1 MRFGN
6 LIDLR
11 GLQFDDAVSDNGNY
25 SKWIQAM
32 PLGRYMHPM
41 HGVIDITPE
50 RVARFADNVNKGVR
64 GQALDID
71 YDHKQHNGKAAGWV
85 KSAEA
90 RPDGLWILVEWVKD
104 AWNDIKSGA
113 YRYFSPEFVDEWV
126 HPATQSKFS
135 DVLFGGGIT
144 NRPFLKGIL
153 PINLS
158 EILAESETET
168 NEGNLMF
175 TDEQRAALLAK
186 FGLAEDAD
194 DQTILMAL
202 INAATEA
209 GDSGVGTQPP
219 EQADETTDTTDVNN
233 NDGTAVHPET
243 GGAAPTSVTVKFTE
257 DLIKLSETNPVV
269 KQLMENL
276 ENNNKQLKEMRD
288 TSTVSAIQ
296 KKFTDNGYALPAT
309 VINALTDTIKL
320 SEDDRVTGAVIQML
334 GKIAD
339 SGLVELGESD
349 VSTPNLHRAG
359 GKVDYTKQ
367 LSEAAD
373 KLAKERGIEFGEAMV
388 QVALENPEAYE
399 SHRSDSYIA

>member
-11 GLQFDDAVSDNGNY
+11 GLQFDDAGNGNY

-32 PLGRYMHPM
+32 PLGKYMHPM

-104 AWNDIKSGA
+104 AWEDIKTGA

-202 INAATEA
+202 VNAATDASA
-209 GDSGVGTQPP
+209 GTPP
-219 EQADETTDTTDVNN
+219 EQAGENAGDVADTATEN
-233 NDGTAVHPET
+233 NDGTAVQPET
-243 GGAAPTSVTVKFTE
+243 GQATSPSSVTVKFTE

-276 ENNNKQLKEMRD
+276 ESNNRQLKEMRD
-288 TSTVSAIQ
+288 TSTVAAIQ
-296 KKFTDNGYALPAT
+296 KKFSDNGYVLPAT

-339 SGLVELGESD
+339 SGLVKLGESD

-367 LSEAAD
+367 LSEAAER
-373 KLAKERGIEFGEAMV
+373 LAKERGIEFGEAMV
-388 QVALENPEAYE
+388 QVAQENPEAYE
-399 SHRSDSYIA
+399 GHRSDSYIA

>member
-11 GLQFDDAVSDNGNY
+11 GLQFEDAGNGNF

-32 PLGRYMHPM
+32 PLGKYMHPM

-85 KSAEA
+85 QKAEA
-90 RPDGLWILVEWVKD
+90 RPDGLWILVEWVKE
-104 AWNDIKSGA
+104 AWDDIKSGA

-126 HPATQSKFS
+126 HPASQSKFN

-158 EILAESETET
+158 EILAESESET
-168 NEGNLMF
+168 NESNLMF

-186 FGLAEDAD
+186 LGLAEDAD

-202 INAATEA
+202 ITAATNGEQPPVEQAGETAGA
-209 GDSGVGTQPP
+209 GDGAGT
-219 EQADETTDTTDVNN
+219 EN
-233 NDGTAVHPET
+233 NDGTAEQPKPGQST
-243 GGAAPTSVTVKFTE
+243 PSSVTVKFSE
-257 DLIKLSETNPVV
+257 DIVKLAESNPAIKA
-269 KQLMENL
+269 LMDTVEA
-276 ENNNKQLKEMRD
+276 NNKQLREIQN
-288 TSTVSAIQ
+288 TSTVDAIV
-296 KKFTDNGYALPAT
+296 KKFAEKGLALPAT
-309 VINALTDTIKL
+309 ALNALTQTIQL

-334 GKIAD
+334 GKIAEA
-339 SGLVELGESD
+339 GLIELGESD
-349 VSTPNLHRAG
+349 VSTPNLHRTV

-367 LSEAAD
+367 LTEAAS
-373 KLAKERGIEFGEAMV
+373 KLAKEQGISFGDAMM
-388 QVALENPEAYE
+388 QVAMENPEAYE
-399 SHRSDSYIA
+399 GHRSDSYIA

>member
-11 GLQFDDAVSDNGNY
+11 GLQFEDAGNGNF

-32 PLGRYMHPM
+32 PLGKYMHPM

-85 KSAEA
+85 QKAEA
-90 RPDGLWILVEWVKD
+90 RPDGLWILVEWVKE
-104 AWNDIKSGA
+104 AWDDIKSGA

-126 HPATQSKFS
+126 HPASQSKFN

-158 EILAESETET
+158 EILAESESET
-168 NEGNLMF
+168 NESNLMF
-175 TDEQRAALLAK
+175 TEEQRAALLAK
-186 FGLAEDAD
+186 LGLAEDAD

-202 INAATEA
+202 ITAATGGGE
-209 GDSGVGTQPP
+209 QPP
-219 EQADETTDTTDVNN
+219 VEQATDETVSSEN
-233 NDGTAVHPET
+233 NDGTAEQPEPGQST
-243 GGAAPTSVTVKFTE
+243 PSSVTVKFSE
-257 DLIKLSETNPVV
+257 DLIKLAETNPSI
-269 KQLMENL
+269 KSLMDTVEA
-276 ENNNKQLKEMRD
+276 NNKQLREIQN
-288 TSTVSAIQ
+288 TSTVDAIV
-296 KKFTDNGYALPAT
+296 KKFAEKGLALPAT
-309 VINALTDTIKL
+309 ALNALTQTIQL

-334 GKIAD
+334 GKIAEA
-339 SGLVELGESD
+339 GLIELGESD

-367 LSEAAD
+367 LSEAAS
-373 KLAKERGIEFGEAMV
+373 KLAKEQGISFGDAMI
-388 QVALENPEAYE
+388 QVAMENPEAYE
-399 SHRSDSYIA
+399 GHRSDSYIA

>member
-11 GLQFDDAVSDNGNY
+11 GLQFEDAGNGNF

-32 PLGRYMHPM
+32 PLGKYMHPM

-85 KSAEA
+85 QKAEA
-90 RPDGLWILVEWVKD
+90 RPDGLWILVEWVKE
-104 AWNDIKSGA
+104 AWDDIKSGA

-126 HPATQSKFS
+126 HPASQSKFN

-158 EILAESETET
+158 EILAESESET
-168 NEGNLMF
+168 NESNLMF
-175 TDEQRAALLAK
+175 TEEQRAALLAK
-186 FGLAEDAD
+186 LGLAEDAD

-202 INAATEA
+202 ITAATGGGE
-209 GDSGVGTQPP
+209 QPP
-219 EQADETTDTTDVNN
+219 VEQATDDTVGSEN
-233 NDGTAVHPET
+233 NDGTAEQPEPGQST
-243 GGAAPTSVTVKFTE
+243 PSSVTVKFSE
-257 DLIKLSETNPVV
+257 DIVKLAESNPAIKA
-269 KQLMENL
+269 LMDTVEA
-276 ENNNKQLKEMRD
+276 NNKQLREIQN
-288 TSTVSAIQ
+288 TSTVDAIV
-296 KKFTDNGYALPAT
+296 KKFAEKGLALPAT
-309 VINALTDTIKL
+309 ALNALTQTIQL

-334 GKIAD
+334 GKIAEA
-339 SGLVELGESD
+339 GLIELGESD

-359 GKVDYTKQ
+359 GNVNYTKQ
-367 LSEAAD
+367 LSEAAS
-373 KLAKERGIEFGEAMV
+373 KLAKEQGISFGDAMV
-388 QVALENPEAYE
+388 QVAMENPEAYE
-399 SHRSDSYIA
+399 GHRSDSYIA

>member
-11 GLQFDDAVSDNGNY
+11 GLQFEDAGNGNF

-32 PLGRYMHPM
+32 PLGKYMHPM

-85 KSAEA
+85 QKAEA
-90 RPDGLWILVEWVKD
+90 RPDGLWILVEWVKE
-104 AWNDIKSGA
+104 AWDDIKSGA

-126 HPATQSKFS
+126 HPASQSKFN

-158 EILAESETET
+158 EIIAESET

-202 INAATEA
+202 ITAATDASA
-209 GDSGVGTQPP
+209 GTPP
-219 EQADETTDTTDVNN
+219 EQAGENAGDGTDTGTEN
-233 NDGTAVHPET
+233 NDGAAGQPET
-243 GGAAPTSVTVKFTE
+243 GQATSPSSVTVKFSE
-257 DLIKLSETNPVV
+257 DIVKLAESNPAIKT
-269 KQLMENL
+269 LMDTVEA
-276 ENNNKQLKEMRD
+276 NNKQLREIQN
-288 TSTVSAIQ
+288 TSTVDAIV
-296 KKFTDNGYALPAT
+296 KKFAEKGLALPAT
-309 VINALTDTIKL
+309 ALNALTQTIQL

-334 GKIAD
+334 GKIAEA
-339 SGLVELGESD
+339 GLIELGESD

-367 LSEAAD
+367 LSEAAS
-373 KLAKERGIEFGEAMV
+373 KLAKEQGISFGDAMI
-388 QVALENPEAYE
+388 QVAMENPEAYE

>member
-11 GLQFDDAVSDNGNY
+11 GLQFDDAGNGNY

-32 PLGRYMHPM
+32 PLGKYMHPM

-104 AWNDIKSGA
+104 AWEYIKSGA

-202 INAATEA
+202 ITAATGGE
-209 GDSGVGTQPP
+209 QPP
-219 EQADETTDTTDVNN
+219 VEQAGETAGAGTEN
-233 NDGTAVHPET
+233 NDGTTEQHEK
-243 GGAAPTSVTVKFTE
+243 GQGQGQAPTSVTVKFSE
-257 DLIKLSETNPVV
+257 DIVKLAETNPAI
-269 KQLMENL
+269 KALMDTVEA
-276 ENNNKQLKEMRD
+276 NNKQLREIQN
-288 TSTVSAIQ
+288 TSTVDAIV
-296 KKFTDNGYALPAT
+296 KKFAEKGLALPAT
-309 VINALTDTIKL
+309 ALNALTQTIQL

-334 GKIAD
+334 SKLAD
-339 SGLVELGESD
+339 SGLVKLGESD

-367 LSEAAD
+367 LSEAAE
-373 KLAKERGIEFGEAMV
+373 KLANERGIEFGDAMM
-388 QVALENPEAYE
+388 QVVMENPEAYE

>member
-11 GLQFDDAVSDNGNY
+11 GLQFEDAGNGNF

-32 PLGRYMHPM
+32 PLGKYMHPM

-85 KSAEA
+85 QKAEA
-90 RPDGLWILVEWVKD
+90 RPDGLWILVEWVKE
-104 AWNDIKSGA
+104 AWDDIKSGA

-126 HPATQSKFS
+126 HPASQSKFN

-158 EILAESETET
+158 EILAESESET
-168 NEGNLMF
+168 NESNLMF
-175 TDEQRAALLAK
+175 TEEQRAALLAK
-186 FGLAEDAD
+186 LGLAEDAD

-202 INAATEA
+202 ITAATGGGE
-209 GDSGVGTQPP
+209 QPP
-219 EQADETTDTTDVNN
+219 VEQATDETVSSEN
-233 NDGTAVHPET
+233 NDGTAEQPEP
-243 GGAAPTSVTVKFTE
+243 GQVQGQAPTSVTVKFSE
-257 DLIKLSETNPVV
+257 DIVKLAESNPAIKA
-269 KQLMENL
+269 LMDTVEA
-276 ENNNKQLKEMRD
+276 NNKQLREIQN
-288 TSTVSAIQ
+288 TSTVDAIV
-296 KKFTDNGYALPAT
+296 KKFAEKGLALPAT
-309 VINALTDTIKL
+309 ALNALTQTIQL

-334 GKIAD
+334 GKIAEA
-339 SGLVELGESD
+339 GLIELGESD

-367 LSEAAD
+367 LSEAAS
-373 KLAKERGIEFGEAMV
+373 KLAKEQGISFGDAMI
-388 QVALENPEAYE
+388 QVAMENPEAYE
-399 SHRSDSYIA
+399 GHRSDSYIA

>member
-11 GLQFDDAVSDNGNY
+11 GLQFEDAGNGNF

-32 PLGRYMHPM
+32 PLGKYMHPM

-50 RVARFADNVNKGVR
+50 RVARFADNVNNGVR

-85 KSAEA
+85 QKAEA
-90 RPDGLWILVEWVKD
+90 RPDGLWILVEWVKE
-104 AWNDIKSGA
+104 AWDDIKSGA

-126 HPATQSKFS
+126 HPASQSKFN

-158 EILAESETET
+158 EIIAESET

-202 INAATEA
+202 ITAATGGGE
-209 GDSGVGTQPP
+209 QPP
-219 EQADETTDTTDVNN
+219 VEQAGENSAGAGAGTEN
-233 NDGTAVHPET
+233 NDGTAGQPDP
-243 GGAAPTSVTVKFTE
+243 GQGQAPTSVTVKFSGDIVKLAE
-257 DLIKLSETNPVV
+257 SNPAIKA
-269 KQLMENL
+269 LMDTVEA
-276 ENNNKQLKEMRD
+276 NNKQLREIQN
-288 TSTVSAIQ
+288 TSTVDAIV
-296 KKFTDNGYALPAT
+296 KKFAEKGLALPAT
-309 VINALTDTIKL
+309 ALNALTQTIQL

-334 GKIAD
+334 GKIAEA
-339 SGLVELGESD
+339 GLIELGESD

-367 LSEAAD
+367 LSEAAS
-373 KLAKERGIEFGEAMV
+373 KLAKEQGISFGDAMI
-388 QVALENPEAYE
+388 QVAMENPEAYE

>member
-11 GLQFDDAVSDNGNY
+11 GLQFDDAGNGNY

-32 PLGRYMHPM
+32 PLGKYMHPM
-41 HGVIDITPE
+41 HGVINITPE

-90 RPDGLWILVEWVKD
+90 RPDGLWIMVEWVKE

-158 EILAESETET
+158 EIIAESET

-194 DQTILMAL
+194 DQAILMAL
-202 INAATEA
+202 VSAATEA
-209 GDSGVGTQPP
+209 GDSGAGTQPP
-219 EQADETTDTTDVNN
+219 EQAGESIN
-233 NDGTAVHPET
+233 NDGTAEQPEPGQAT
-243 GGAAPTSVTVKFTE
+243 SPSSVTVKFTE
-257 DLIKLSETNPVV
+257 DLIKLSETNPAI

-276 ENNNKQLKEMRD
+276 EHNNKQLKEMRD
-288 TSTVSAIQ
+288 GSTVAAIQ
-296 KKFTDNGYALPAT
+296 KRFSDNGYALPAT
-309 VINALTDTIKL
+309 VINALSDTIKL

-334 GKIAD
+334 SKIAD
-339 SGLVELGESD
+339 SGLVKLGESD
-349 VSTPNLHRAG
+349 VSTPNLQRAG

-367 LSEAAD
+367 LSEAAE
-373 KLAKERGIEFGEAMV
+373 KLAKDRGIEFGDAMM
-388 QVALENPEAYE
+388 QIALENPEAYE
-399 SHRSDSYIA
+399 GHRSESYIA

>member
-11 GLQFDDAVSDNGNY
+11 GLQFEDAGNGNF

-32 PLGRYMHPM
+32 PLGKYMHPM

-85 KSAEA
+85 QKAEA
-90 RPDGLWILVEWVKD
+90 RPDGLWILVEWVKE
-104 AWNDIKSGA
+104 AWDDIKSGA

-126 HPATQSKFS
+126 HPASQSKFN

-158 EILAESETET
+158 EILAESESET
-168 NEGNLMF
+168 NESNLMF
-175 TDEQRAALLAK
+175 TEEQRAALLAK
-186 FGLAEDAD
+186 LGLAEDAD

-202 INAATEA
+202 ITAATGGGE
-209 GDSGVGTQPP
+209 QPP
-219 EQADETTDTTDVNN
+219 VEQATDETVSSEN
-233 NDGTAVHPET
+233 NDGTAEQPEPGQST
-243 GGAAPTSVTVKFTE
+243 PSSVTVKFSE
-257 DLIKLSETNPVV
+257 DIVKLAESNPAIKA
-269 KQLMENL
+269 LMDTVEA
-276 ENNNKQLKEMRD
+276 NNKQLREIQN
-288 TSTVSAIQ
+288 TSTVDAIV
-296 KKFTDNGYALPAT
+296 KKFAEKGLALPAT
-309 VINALTDTIKL
+309 ALNALTQTIQL

-334 GKIAD
+334 GKIAEA
-339 SGLVELGESD
+339 GLIELGESD

-367 LSEAAD
+367 LSEAAS
-373 KLAKERGIEFGEAMV
+373 KLAKEQGISFGDAMI
-388 QVALENPEAYE
+388 QVAMENPEAYE

>member
-11 GLQFDDAVSDNGNY
+11 GLQFDDAGNGNY

-32 PLGRYMHPM
+32 PLGKYMHPM

-104 AWNDIKSGA
+104 AWEDIKTGA

-202 INAATEA
+202 VTAATDA
-209 GDSGVGTQPP
+209 GDGTTPP
-219 EQADETTDTTDVNN
+219 EQAGESAATTDVN
-233 NDGTAVHPET
+233 NDGTAVQPEPGQAT
-243 GGAAPTSVTVKFTE
+243 SPSSVTVKFTE

-276 ENNNKQLKEMRD
+276 ESNNKQLKEMRD

-296 KKFTDNGYALPAT
+296 KKFSDNGYALPAT

-334 GKIAD
+334 SKIAD
-339 SGLVELGESD
+339 SGLVKLGESD

-359 GKVDYTKQ
+359 GTVDYTKQ
-367 LSEAAD
+367 LSEAAA
-373 KLAKERGIEFGEAMV
+373 KLAKDAGIDYGDAMM
-388 QVALENPEAYE
+388 QVVMENPGAYE

>member
-11 GLQFDDAVSDNGNY
+11 GLQFEDAGNGNF

-32 PLGRYMHPM
+32 PLGKYMHPM
-41 HGVIDITPE
+41 HGVIDITSE

-85 KSAEA
+85 QKAEA

-104 AWNDIKSGA
+104 AWDDIKSGA

-126 HPATQSKFS
+126 HPASQSKFS

-158 EILAESETET
+158 EIIAESET
-168 NEGNLMF
+168 NESNLMF

-186 FGLAEDAD
+186 LGLAEDAD

-202 INAATEA
+202 ITAATGGGEQTP
-209 GDSGVGTQPP
+209 V
-219 EQADETTDTTDVNN
+219 EQATDETISSENH
-233 NDGTAVHPET
+233 DGTAEQPEL
-243 GGAAPTSVTVKFTE
+243 GQSSGAAPTSVTVKFSE
-257 DLIKLSETNPVV
+257 DIVQLAESNPAIKA
-269 KQLMENL
+269 LMDTVEA
-276 ENNNKQLKEMRD
+276 NNKQLREIQN
-288 TSTVSAIQ
+288 TSTVDAIV
-296 KKFTDNGYALPAT
+296 KKFAEKGLALPAT
-309 VINALTDTIKL
+309 ALNALTQTIQL

-334 GKIAD
+334 GKVAEA
-339 SGLVELGESD
+339 GLIELGESD

-359 GKVDYTKQ
+359 GKVDHTKQ
-367 LSEAAD
+367 LSEAAS
-373 KLAKERGIEFGEAMV
+373 KLAKEQGISFGDAMV
-388 QVALENPEAYE
+388 QVAMENPEAYDG
-399 SHRSDSYIA
+399 HRSDSYIA

>member
-11 GLQFDDAVSDNGNY
+11 GLQFEDAGNGNF

-32 PLGRYMHPM
+32 PLGKYMHPM

-85 KSAEA
+85 QKAEA
-90 RPDGLWILVEWVKD
+90 RPDGLWILVEWVKE
-104 AWNDIKSGA
+104 AWDDIKSGA

-126 HPATQSKFS
+126 HPASQSKFN

-158 EILAESETET
+158 EILAESESET
-168 NEGNLMF
+168 NESNLMF

-186 FGLAEDAD
+186 LGLAEDAD

-202 INAATEA
+202 ITAATGGGE
-209 GDSGVGTQPP
+209 QPP
-219 EQADETTDTTDVNN
+219 VEQATDETVSSEN
-233 NDGTAVHPET
+233 NDGTAVQPEP
-243 GGAAPTSVTVKFTE
+243 GQSQAPTSVTVKFSE
-257 DLIKLSETNPVV
+257 DIVKLAESNPAIKA
-269 KQLMENL
+269 LMDTVEA
-276 ENNNKQLKEMRD
+276 NNKQLREIQN
-288 TSTVSAIQ
+288 TSTVNAIV
-296 KKFTDNGYALPAT
+296 KKFAEKGLALPAT
-309 VINALTDTIKL
+309 ALNALTQTIQL

-334 GKIAD
+334 GKIAEA
-339 SGLVELGESD
+339 GLIELGESD

-367 LSEAAD
+367 LSEAAS
-373 KLAKERGIEFGEAMV
+373 KLAKEQGISFGDAMV
-388 QVALENPEAYE
+388 QVAMENPEAYE

>member
-11 GLQFDDAVSDNGNY
+11 GLQFEDAGNGNF

-32 PLGRYMHPM
+32 PLGKYMHPM

-85 KSAEA
+85 QKAEA
-90 RPDGLWILVEWVKD
+90 RPDGLWILVEWVKE
-104 AWNDIKSGA
+104 AWDDIKSGA

-126 HPATQSKFS
+126 HPASQSKFN

-158 EILAESETET
+158 EILAESESET
-168 NEGNLMF
+168 NESNLMF
-175 TDEQRAALLAK
+175 TEEQRAALLAK
-186 FGLAEDAD
+186 LGLAEDAD

-202 INAATEA
+202 ITAATGGGE
-209 GDSGVGTQPP
+209 QPP
-219 EQADETTDTTDVNN
+219 VEQATDETVSSEN
-233 NDGTAVHPET
+233 NDGTAEQPEP
-243 GGAAPTSVTVKFTE
+243 GQGQAPTSVTVKFSE
-257 DLIKLSETNPVV
+257 DIVKLAESNPAIKT
-269 KQLMENL
+269 LMDTVEA
-276 ENNNKQLKEMRD
+276 NNKQLREIQN
-288 TSTVSAIQ
+288 TSTVDAIV
-296 KKFTDNGYALPAT
+296 KKFAEKGLALPAT
-309 VINALTDTIKL
+309 ALNALTQTIQL

-334 GKIAD
+334 GKIAEA
-339 SGLVELGESD
+339 GLIELGESD

-367 LSEAAD
+367 LSEAAS
-373 KLAKERGIEFGEAMV
+373 KLAKEQGISFGDAMI
-388 QVALENPEAYE
+388 QVAMENPEAYE

>member
-11 GLQFDDAVSDNGNY
+11 GLQFEDAGNGNF

-32 PLGRYMHPM
+32 PLGKYMHPM

-85 KSAEA
+85 QKAEA
-90 RPDGLWILVEWVKD
+90 RPDGLWILVEWVKE
-104 AWNDIKSGA
+104 AWDDIKSGA

-126 HPATQSKFS
+126 HPASQSKFN

-158 EILAESETET
+158 EILAESESET
-168 NEGNLMF
+168 NESNLMF

-186 FGLAEDAD
+186 LGLAEDAD

-202 INAATEA
+202 ITAATGGGE
-209 GDSGVGTQPP
+209 QPP
-219 EQADETTDTTDVNN
+219 VEQAGENQSGEGAPEGTEN
-233 NDGTAVHPET
+233 NDGTAEQPEPGQST
-243 GGAAPTSVTVKFTE
+243 PSSVTVKFSE
-257 DLIKLSETNPVV
+257 DLIKLAETNPSI
-269 KQLMENL
+269 KSLMDTVEA
-276 ENNNKQLKEMRD
+276 NNKQLREIRN
-288 TSTVSAIQ
+288 TSTVDAIV
-296 KKFTDNGYALPAT
+296 KKFAEKGLALPAT
-309 VINALTDTIKL
+309 ALNALTQTIQL

-334 GKIAD
+334 GKIAEA
-339 SGLVELGESD
+339 GLIELGESD

-367 LSEAAD
+367 LTEAAT
-373 KLAKERGIEFGEAMV
+373 KLAKEQGISFGDAMI
-388 QVALENPEAYE
+388 QVAMENPEAYE

>member
-11 GLQFDDAVSDNGNY
+11 GLQFKDAGNGNF

-32 PLGRYMHPM
+32 PLGKYMHPM

-85 KSAEA
+85 QKAEA
-90 RPDGLWILVEWVKD
+90 RPDGLWILVEWVKE
-104 AWNDIKSGA
+104 AWDDIKSGA

-126 HPATQSKFS
+126 HPASQSKFN

-158 EILAESETET
+158 EIIAESET
-168 NEGNLMF
+168 NESNLMF
-175 TDEQRAALLAK
+175 TEEQRAALLAK
-186 FGLAEDAD
+186 LGLAEDAD

-202 INAATEA
+202 ITAATGGGE
-209 GDSGVGTQPP
+209 QPP
-219 EQADETTDTTDVNN
+219 VEQAGENQSGEGAPDGTEN
-233 NDGTAVHPET
+233 NDGTAGQPDP
-243 GGAAPTSVTVKFTE
+243 GQGQAPTSVTVKFSE
-257 DLIKLSETNPVV
+257 DIVKLAESNPAIKA
-269 KQLMENL
+269 LMDTVEA
-276 ENNNKQLKEMRD
+276 NNKQLREIQN
-288 TSTVSAIQ
+288 TSTVDAIV
-296 KKFTDNGYALPAT
+296 KKFAEKGLALPAT
-309 VINALTDTIKL
+309 ALNALTQTIQL

-334 GKIAD
+334 GKIAEA
-339 SGLVELGESD
+339 GLIELGESD

-367 LSEAAD
+367 LSEAAS
-373 KLAKERGIEFGEAMV
+373 KLAKEQGISFGDAMI
-388 QVALENPEAYE
+388 QVAMENPEAYE

>member
-11 GLQFDDAVSDNGNY
+11 GLQFEDAGNGNF

-32 PLGRYMHPM
+32 PLGKYMHPM

-85 KSAEA
+85 QKAEA
-90 RPDGLWILVEWVKD
+90 RPDGLWILVEWVKE
-104 AWNDIKSGA
+104 AWDDIKSGA

-126 HPATQSKFS
+126 HPASQSKFN

-158 EILAESETET
+158 EILAESESET
-168 NEGNLMF
+168 NESNLMF
-175 TDEQRAALLAK
+175 TEEQRAALLAK

-202 INAATEA
+202 VSAATNA
-209 GDSGVGTQPP
+209 GDGTTPP
-219 EQADETTDTTDVNN
+219 EQAGENTAGADSGTEN
-233 NDGTAVHPET
+233 NDGTAEQPEPGQST
-243 GGAAPTSVTVKFTE
+243 PSSVTVKFSE
-257 DLIKLSETNPVV
+257 DLIKLAEGNPVV

-276 ENNNKQLKEMRD
+276 EQNNKQLKEMRD

-296 KKFTDNGYALPAT
+296 KKFSENGYELPAT

-334 GKIAD
+334 SKLAD
-339 SGLVELGESD
+339 SGLVKLGESD

-367 LSEAAD
+367 LSEAAA
-373 KLAKERGIEFGEAMV
+373 KLAKDAGIDYGDAMM
-388 QVALENPEAYE
+388 QVVMENPEAYE

>member
-11 GLQFDDAVSDNGNY
+11 GLQFEDAGNGNF

-32 PLGRYMHPM
+32 PLGKYMHPM

-85 KSAEA
+85 QKAEA

-104 AWNDIKSGA
+104 AWDDIKSGA

-126 HPATQSKFS
+126 HPASQSKFS

-158 EILAESETET
+158 EIIAESET

-186 FGLAEDAD
+186 LGLADDAD
-194 DQTILMAL
+194 DQTILTAL
-202 INAATEA
+202 ITVATGGGEQTP
-209 GDSGVGTQPP
+209 V
-219 EQADETTDTTDVNN
+219 EQATDETVSSVN
-233 NDGTAVHPET
+233 NDGTAEQPEP
-243 GGAAPTSVTVKFTE
+243 GQSSGAAPTSVTVKFSE
-257 DLIKLSETNPVV
+257 DIVQLAESNPAIKA
-269 KQLMENL
+269 LMDTVEA
-276 ENNNKQLKEMRD
+276 NNKQLREIQN
-288 TSTVSAIQ
+288 TSTVDAIV
-296 KKFTDNGYALPAT
+296 KRFAEKGLALPAT
-309 VINALTDTIKL
+309 ALNALTQTIQL

-334 GKIAD
+334 GKVAEA
-339 SGLVELGESD
+339 GLIELGESD

-359 GKVDYTKQ
+359 GKVDHTKQ
-367 LSEAAD
+367 LSEAAS
-373 KLAKERGIEFGEAMV
+373 KLAKEQGISFGDAMV
-388 QVALENPEAYE
+388 QVAMENPEAYDG
-399 SHRSDSYIA
+399 HRSDSYIA

>member
-11 GLQFDDAVSDNGNY
+11 GLQFEDAGNGNF

-32 PLGRYMHPM
+32 PLGKYMHPM

-85 KSAEA
+85 QKAEA
-90 RPDGLWILVEWVKD
+90 RPDGLWILVEWVKE
-104 AWNDIKSGA
+104 AWDDIKSGA

-126 HPATQSKFS
+126 HPASQSKFN

-158 EILAESETET
+158 EILAESESET
-168 NEGNLMF
+168 NESNLMF
-175 TDEQRAALLAK
+175 TEEQRAALLAK
-186 FGLAEDAD
+186 LGLAEDAD
-194 DQTILMAL
+194 DQTILTAL
-202 INAATEA
+202 ITAATGGGE
-209 GDSGVGTQPP
+209 QPP
-219 EQADETTDTTDVNN
+219 VEQATDDTVSSEN
-233 NDGTAVHPET
+233 NDGTAEQPES
-243 GGAAPTSVTVKFTE
+243 GGQAPTSVTVKFSE
-257 DLIKLSETNPVV
+257 DLIKLAETNPSI
-269 KQLMENL
+269 KSLMDTVEA
-276 ENNNKQLKEMRD
+276 NNKQLREIQN
-288 TSTVSAIQ
+288 TSTVDAIV
-296 KKFTDNGYALPAT
+296 KKFAEKGLALPAT
-309 VINALTDTIKL
+309 ALNALTQTIQL

-334 GKIAD
+334 GKIAEA
-339 SGLVELGESD
+339 GLIELGESD

-367 LSEAAD
+367 LSEAAS
-373 KLAKERGIEFGEAMV
+373 KLAKEQGISFGDAMI
-388 QVALENPEAYE
+388 QVAMENPEAYE

>member
-11 GLQFDDAVSDNGNY
+11 GLQFEDAGNGNF

-32 PLGRYMHPM
+32 PLGKYMHPM

-85 KSAEA
+85 QKAEA
-90 RPDGLWILVEWVKD
+90 RPDGLWILVEWVKE
-104 AWNDIKSGA
+104 AWDDIKSGA

-126 HPATQSKFS
+126 HPASQSKFN

-158 EILAESETET
+158 EILAESESET
-168 NEGNLMF
+168 NESNLMF
-175 TDEQRAALLAK
+175 TEEQRAALLAK
-186 FGLAEDAD
+186 LGLAEDAD
-194 DQTILMAL
+194 DLTILMAL
-202 INAATEA
+202 ITASTNAEQPPVEQAGENAAGVDAGTE
-209 GDSGVGTQPP
+209 
-219 EQADETTDTTDVNN
+219 N
-233 NDGTAVHPET
+233 NDGTAGQADP
-243 GGAAPTSVTVKFTE
+243 GQGQAPTSVTVKFSE
-257 DLIKLSETNPVV
+257 DIVKLAESNPAIKA
-269 KQLMENL
+269 LMDTVEA
-276 ENNNKQLKEMRD
+276 NNKQLREIQN
-288 TSTVSAIQ
+288 TSTVDAIV
-296 KKFTDNGYALPAT
+296 KKFAEKGLALPAT
-309 VINALTDTIKL
+309 ALNALTQTIQL

-334 GKIAD
+334 GKIAEA
-339 SGLVELGESD
+339 GLIELGESD

-367 LSEAAD
+367 LSEAAS
-373 KLAKERGIEFGEAMV
+373 KLAKEQGISFGDAMV
-388 QVALENPEAYE
+388 QVAMENPEAYE
-399 SHRSDSYIA
+399 GHRSDSYIA

>member
-11 GLQFDDAVSDNGNY
+11 GLQFEDAGNGNF

-32 PLGRYMHPM
+32 PLGKYMHPM

-85 KSAEA
+85 QKAEA
-90 RPDGLWILVEWVKD
+90 RPDGLWILVEWVKE
-104 AWNDIKSGA
+104 AWDDIKSGA

-126 HPATQSKFS
+126 HPASQSKFS

-158 EILAESETET
+158 EIIAESET

-175 TDEQRAALLAK
+175 TDEQRAELLAK
-186 FGLAEDAD
+186 LGLAEDAD
-194 DQTILMAL
+194 DQTILTAL
-202 INAATEA
+202 ITAATNA
-209 GDSGVGTQPP
+209 GDGTQPP
-219 EQADETTDTTDVNN
+219 EQAGETAGAGDGAGTEN
-233 NDGTAVHPET
+233 NDGTAEQPEPGQST
-243 GGAAPTSVTVKFTE
+243 PSSVTVKFSE
-257 DLIKLSETNPVV
+257 DIVKLAESNPAIKA
-269 KQLMENL
+269 LMDTVEA
-276 ENNNKQLKEMRD
+276 NNKQLREIQN
-288 TSTVSAIQ
+288 TSTVDAIV
-296 KKFTDNGYALPAT
+296 KKFAEKGLALPAT
-309 VINALTDTIKL
+309 ALNALTQTIQL

-334 GKIAD
+334 GKIAEA
-339 SGLVELGESD
+339 GLIELGESD

-367 LSEAAD
+367 LSEAASR
-373 KLAKERGIEFGEAMV
+373 LAKEQGISFGDAMV
-388 QVALENPEAYE
+388 QVAMENPEAYE
-399 SHRSDSYIA
+399 GHRSDSYIA

>member
-11 GLQFDDAVSDNGNY
+11 GLQFEDAGNGNF

-32 PLGRYMHPM
+32 PLGKYMHPM

-85 KSAEA
+85 QKAEA

-104 AWNDIKSGA
+104 AWDDIKSGA

-126 HPATQSKFS
+126 HPASQSKFN

-158 EILAESETET
+158 EIIAESESET
-168 NEGNLMF
+168 NESNPMF

-202 INAATEA
+202 ITAATSA
-209 GDSGVGTQPP
+209 GDGTQPP
-219 EQADETTDTTDVNN
+219 EQAGENSAGADAGTEN
-233 NDGTAVHPET
+233 NDGTAGQPES
-243 GGAAPTSVTVKFTE
+243 GGQAPTSVTVKFSE
-257 DLIKLSETNPVV
+257 DLIKLAETNPSI
-269 KQLMENL
+269 KSLMDTVEA
-276 ENNNKQLKEMRD
+276 NNKQLREIRN
-288 TSTVSAIQ
+288 TSTVDAIV
-296 KKFTDNGYALPAT
+296 KKFAEKGLALPAT
-309 VINALTDTIKL
+309 ALNALTQTIQL

-334 GKIAD
+334 GKIAEA
-339 SGLVELGESD
+339 GLIELGESD

-367 LSEAAD
+367 LSEAAS
-373 KLAKERGIEFGEAMV
+373 KLAKEQGISFGDAMI
-388 QVALENPEAYE
+388 QVAMENPEAYE

>member
-11 GLQFDDAVSDNGNY
+11 GLQFDDAGNGNY

-32 PLGRYMHPM
+32 PLGKYMHPM

-104 AWNDIKSGA
+104 AWEDIKTGA

-202 INAATEA
+202 VSAATDA
-209 GDSGVGTQPP
+209 GDGTTPQ
-219 EQADETTDTTDVNN
+219 EQAGENTETATEN
-233 NDGTAVHPET
+233 NDGTAAQPEPGQAT
-243 GGAAPTSVTVKFTE
+243 SPSSVTVKFTE

-288 TSTVSAIQ
+288 TSTVFAIQ
-296 KKFTDNGYALPAT
+296 KKFSEKGYELPAT

-334 GKIAD
+334 SKLAD
-339 SGLVELGESD
+339 SGLVKLGESD

-359 GKVDYTKQ
+359 GTVDYTKQ
-367 LSEAAD
+367 LSEAAA
-373 KLAKERGIEFGEAMV
+373 KLAKDAGIDYGDAMM
-388 QVALENPEAYE
+388 QVVMENPEAYE
-399 SHRSDSYIA
+399 GHRSDSYIA

>member
-11 GLQFDDAVSDNGNY
+11 GLQFDDAGNGNY

-32 PLGRYMHPM
+32 PLGKYMHPM
-41 HGVIDITPE
+41 HGVINITPE

-85 KSAEA
+85 KGAEA
-90 RPDGLWILVEWVKD
+90 RPDGLWIMVEWVKE
-104 AWNDIKSGA
+104 AWDDIKSGA

-158 EILAESETET
+158 EIIAESET

-194 DQTILMAL
+194 DQAILMAL
-202 INAATEA
+202 VSAATEA
-209 GDSGVGTQPP
+209 GDSGAGTQPP
-219 EQADETTDTTDVNN
+219 EQAGESTANVNN
-233 NDGTAVHPET
+233 NDGTAEQPEPGQAT
-243 GGAAPTSVTVKFTE
+243 SPSSVTVKFTE
-257 DLIKLSETNPVV
+257 DLIKLSETNSAI

-276 ENNNKQLKEMRD
+276 EHNNKQLKEMRD
-288 TSTVSAIQ
+288 GSTVAAIQ
-296 KKFTDNGYALPAT
+296 KRFSDNGYALPAT
-309 VINALTDTIKL
+309 VINALSDTIKL

-334 GKIAD
+334 SKIAD
-339 SGLVELGESD
+339 SGLVKLGESD

-367 LSEAAD
+367 LSEAAE
-373 KLAKERGIEFGEAMV
+373 KLAKDRGIEFGDAMM
-388 QVALENPEAYE
+388 QIALENPEAYE
-399 SHRSDSYIA
+399 GHRSESYIA

>member
-11 GLQFDDAVSDNGNY
+11 GLQFEDAGNGNF

-32 PLGRYMHPM
+32 PLGKYMHPM

-85 KSAEA
+85 QKAEA
-90 RPDGLWILVEWVKD
+90 RPDGLWILVEWVKEAWD
-104 AWNDIKSGA
+104 AIKSGA

-126 HPATQSKFS
+126 HPASQSKFN

-158 EILAESETET
+158 EIIAESET

-186 FGLAEDAD
+186 LGLAEDAD
-194 DQTILMAL
+194 DQTILMSL
-202 INAATEA
+202 ITAATNA
-209 GDSGVGTQPP
+209 GDGTQPP
-219 EQADETTDTTDVNN
+219 EQAGENQSGEGASDGTEN
-233 NDGTAVHPET
+233 NDGTAEQPEPGQST
-243 GGAAPTSVTVKFTE
+243 PGSVTVKFSE
-257 DLIKLSETNPVV
+257 DLIKLAETNPSI
-269 KQLMENL
+269 KSLMDTVEA
-276 ENNNKQLKEMRD
+276 NNKQLREIRN
-288 TSTVSAIQ
+288 TSTVDAIV
-296 KKFTDNGYALPAT
+296 KKFAEKGLALPAT
-309 VINALTDTIKL
+309 ALNALTQTIQL

-334 GKIAD
+334 GKIAEA
-339 SGLVELGESD
+339 GLIELGESD

-367 LSEAAD
+367 LTEAAT
-373 KLAKERGIEFGEAMV
+373 KLAKEQGISFGDAMM
-388 QVALENPEAYE
+388 QVAMENPEAYE
-399 SHRSDSYIA
+399 GHRSDSYIA

>member
-11 GLQFDDAVSDNGNY
+11 GLQFEDAGNGNF

-32 PLGRYMHPM
+32 PLGKYMHPM

-85 KSAEA
+85 QKAEA
-90 RPDGLWILVEWVKD
+90 RPDGLWILVEWVKE
-104 AWNDIKSGA
+104 AWDDIKSGA

-126 HPATQSKFS
+126 HPASQSKFN

-158 EILAESETET
+158 EILAESESET
-168 NEGNLMF
+168 NESNLMF

-186 FGLAEDAD
+186 LGLADDAD

-202 INAATEA
+202 ITAATGGGE
-209 GDSGVGTQPP
+209 QPP
-219 EQADETTDTTDVNN
+219 VEQATDETVSSEN
-233 NDGTAVHPET
+233 NDGTAEQPET
-243 GGAAPTSVTVKFTE
+243 G
-257 DLIKLSETNPVV
+257 
-269 KQLMENL
+269 
-276 ENNNKQLKEMRD
+276 
-288 TSTVSAIQ
+288 
-296 KKFTDNGYALPAT
+296 
-309 VINALTDTIKL
+309 
-320 SEDDRVTGAVIQML
+320 
-334 GKIAD
+334 
-339 SGLVELGESD
+339 
-349 VSTPNLHRAG
+349 
-359 GKVDYTKQ
+359 
-367 LSEAAD
+367 
-373 KLAKERGIEFGEAMV
+373 
-388 QVALENPEAYE
+388 
-399 SHRSDSYIA
+399 

>member
-11 GLQFDDAVSDNGNY
+11 GLQFEDAGNGNF

-32 PLGRYMHPM
+32 PLGKYMHPM

-85 KSAEA
+85 QKAEA
-90 RPDGLWILVEWVKD
+90 RPDGLWILVEWVKE
-104 AWNDIKSGA
+104 AWDDIKSGA

-126 HPATQSKFS
+126 HPASQSKFN

-158 EILAESETET
+158 EIIAESET

-186 FGLAEDAD
+186 LGLAEDAD

-202 INAATEA
+202 ITAATNGEH
-209 GDSGVGTQPP
+209 PP
-219 EQADETTDTTDVNN
+219 VEQAGENQSGEGAPEGTEN
-233 NDGTAVHPET
+233 NDGTAEQPEPGQST
-243 GGAAPTSVTVKFTE
+243 PSSVTVKFSE
-257 DLIKLSETNPVV
+257 DLIKLAETNPSI
-269 KQLMENL
+269 KSLMDTVEA
-276 ENNNKQLKEMRD
+276 NNKQLREIRN
-288 TSTVSAIQ
+288 TSTVDAIV
-296 KKFTDNGYALPAT
+296 KKFAEKGLALPAT
-309 VINALTDTIKL
+309 ALNALTQTIQL

-334 GKIAD
+334 GKIAEA
-339 SGLVELGESD
+339 GLIELGESD

-367 LSEAAD
+367 LTEAAT
-373 KLAKERGIEFGEAMV
+373 KLAKEQGISFGDAMI
-388 QVALENPEAYE
+388 QVAMENPEAYE

>member
-11 GLQFDDAVSDNGNY
+11 GLQFEDAGNGNF

-32 PLGRYMHPM
+32 PLGKYMHPM

-85 KSAEA
+85 QKAEA
-90 RPDGLWILVEWVKD
+90 RPDGLWILVEWVKE
-104 AWNDIKSGA
+104 AWDDIKSGA

-126 HPATQSKFS
+126 HPASQSKFN

-158 EILAESETET
+158 EILAESESET
-168 NEGNLMF
+168 NESNLMF
-175 TDEQRAALLAK
+175 TEEQRAALLAK
-186 FGLAEDAD
+186 LGLAEDAD

-202 INAATEA
+202 ITAATGGGE
-209 GDSGVGTQPP
+209 QPP
-219 EQADETTDTTDVNN
+219 VEQATDETVSSEN
-233 NDGTAVHPET
+233 NDGTAEQPEP
-243 GGAAPTSVTVKFTE
+243 GQGQGQAPTSVTVKFSE
-257 DLIKLSETNPVV
+257 DIVKLAESNPAIKA
-269 KQLMENL
+269 LMDTVEA
-276 ENNNKQLKEMRD
+276 NNKQLREIQN
-288 TSTVSAIQ
+288 TSTVDAIV
-296 KKFTDNGYALPAT
+296 KKFAEKGLALPAT
-309 VINALTDTIKL
+309 ALNALTQTIQL

-334 GKIAD
+334 GKIAEA
-339 SGLVELGESD
+339 GLIELGESD

-367 LSEAAD
+367 LSEAASR
-373 KLAKERGIEFGEAMV
+373 LAKEQGISFGDAMI
-388 QVALENPEAYE
+388 QVAMENPEAYE

>member
-11 GLQFDDAVSDNGNY
+11 GLQFEDAGNGNF

-32 PLGRYMHPM
+32 PLGKYMHPM

-85 KSAEA
+85 QKAEA
-90 RPDGLWILVEWVKD
+90 RPDGLWILVEWVKE
-104 AWNDIKSGA
+104 AWDDIKSGA

-126 HPATQSKFS
+126 HPASQSKFN

-158 EILAESETET
+158 EIIAESET

-186 FGLAEDAD
+186 LGLAEDAD

-202 INAATEA
+202 ITAATGGGE
-209 GDSGVGTQPP
+209 QPP
-219 EQADETTDTTDVNN
+219 VEQATDETVSSEN
-233 NDGTAVHPET
+233 NDGTAGQPES
-243 GGAAPTSVTVKFTE
+243 GQAPGTTPSSVTVKFSE
-257 DLIKLSETNPVV
+257 DIVKLAESNPAIKA
-269 KQLMENL
+269 LMDTVEA
-276 ENNNKQLKEMRD
+276 NNKQLREIRN
-288 TSTVSAIQ
+288 TSTVDAIV
-296 KKFTDNGYALPAT
+296 KKFAEKGLALPAT
-309 VINALTDTIKL
+309 ALNALTQTIQL

-334 GKIAD
+334 GKIAEA
-339 SGLVELGESD
+339 GLIELGESD
-349 VSTPNLHRAG
+349 VSTPNLHRVG

-367 LSEAAD
+367 LTEAAS
-373 KLAKERGIEFGEAMV
+373 KLAKEQGISFGDAMM
-388 QVALENPEAYE
+388 QVAMENPEAYE

>member
-11 GLQFDDAVSDNGNY
+11 GLQFDDAGNGNY

-32 PLGRYMHPM
+32 PLGKYMHPM

-104 AWNDIKSGA
+104 AWEDIKTGA

-175 TDEQRAALLAK
+175 NEEQRAALRAK

-202 INAATEA
+202 VSAATEA
-209 GDSGVGTQPP
+209 GDSGAGTQPP
-219 EQADETTDTTDVNN
+219 EQAGESTTTEN
-233 NDGTAVHPET
+233 NDGTAEQPET
-243 GGAAPTSVTVKFTE
+243 GQVNGATSPSSVTVKFSE
-257 DLIKLSETNPVV
+257 DLIKLAEGNPLV

-276 ENNNKQLKEMRD
+276 ANNNKQLKEMRD
-288 TSTVSAIQ
+288 NSTVAAIQ
-296 KKFTDNGYALPAT
+296 KKFSENGYELPAT

-334 GKIAD
+334 SKIAD
-339 SGLVELGESD
+339 AGLVKLGESD

-359 GKVDYTKQ
+359 GTVDYTKQ
-367 LSEAAD
+367 LSEAAA
-373 KLAKERGIEFGEAMV
+373 KLAKDAGIDYGDAMM
-388 QVALENPEAYE
+388 QVVMENPEAYAG
-399 SHRSDSYIA
+399 HRSDSYIA

>member
-6 LIDLR
+6 LVDLR
-11 GLQFDDAVSDNGNY
+11 GLQFDDAGNGNY

-32 PLGRYMHPM
+32 PLGKYMHPM
-41 HGVIDITPE
+41 YGVIDITPE
-50 RVARFADNVNKGVR
+50 RVARFADNVNNGVR

-71 YDHKQHNGKAAGWV
+71 YDHKKHNGKAAGWV
-85 KSAEA
+85 QKAEA

-104 AWNDIKSGA
+104 AWDDIKSGA

-126 HPATQSKFS
+126 HPASQSKFN
-135 DVLFGGGIT
+135 DVLCGGGIT

-202 INAATEA
+202 ITAATGGGEQTPVEQAGENA
-209 GDSGVGTQPP
+209 GDGTAT
-219 EQADETTDTTDVNN
+219 EN
-233 NDGTAVHPET
+233 NDGTAVQPET
-243 GGAAPTSVTVKFTE
+243 GQASGTAPSSVTVKFTE

-276 ENNNKQLKEMRD
+276 ESNNKQLKEMRD
-288 TSTVSAIQ
+288 NSTVAAIQ
-296 KKFTDNGYALPAT
+296 KKFSEKGYDLPAT
-309 VINALTDTIKL
+309 VINSLTDTIKL

-334 GKIAD
+334 SKLAD
-339 SGLVELGESD
+339 SGLVKLGESD

-373 KLAKERGIEFGEAMV
+373 KLAKERGIEFGDAMM
-388 QVALENPEAYE
+388 QVVMENPEAYE

>member
-11 GLQFDDAVSDNGNY
+11 GLQFDDAGNGNY

-32 PLGRYMHPM
+32 PLGKYMHPM

-104 AWNDIKSGA
+104 AWEDIKTGA

-202 INAATEA
+202 VNAATDASA
-209 GDSGVGTQPP
+209 GTPP
-219 EQADETTDTTDVNN
+219 EQAGENAGDVADTATEN
-233 NDGTAVHPET
+233 NDGTAVQPET
-243 GGAAPTSVTVKFTE
+243 GQATSPSSVTVKFTE

-276 ENNNKQLKEMRD
+276 ESNNRQLKEMRD
-288 TSTVSAIQ
+288 TSTVAAIQ
-296 KKFTDNGYALPAT
+296 KKFSDNGYVLPAT

-339 SGLVELGESD
+339 SGLVKLGESD

-367 LSEAAD
+367 LSEAAE

-399 SHRSDSYIA
+399 GHRSDSYIA

>member
-11 GLQFDDAVSDNGNY
+11 GLQFEDAGNGNF

-32 PLGRYMHPM
+32 PLGKYMHPM

-85 KSAEA
+85 QKAEA
-90 RPDGLWILVEWVKD
+90 RPDGLWILVEWVKE
-104 AWNDIKSGA
+104 AWDDIKSGA

-126 HPATQSKFS
+126 HPASQSKFN

-158 EILAESETET
+158 EILAESESET
-168 NEGNLMF
+168 NESNLMF
-175 TDEQRAALLAK
+175 TEEQRAALLAK
-186 FGLAEDAD
+186 LGLAEDAD

-202 INAATEA
+202 ITAATGGGE
-209 GDSGVGTQPP
+209 QPP
-219 EQADETTDTTDVNN
+219 VEQATDETVSSEN
-233 NDGTAVHPET
+233 NDGTAEQPEP
-243 GGAAPTSVTVKFTE
+243 GQGQGQAPTSVTVKFSE
-257 DLIKLSETNPVV
+257 DIVKLAESNPAIKA
-269 KQLMENL
+269 LMDTVEA
-276 ENNNKQLKEMRD
+276 NNKQLREIQN
-288 TSTVSAIQ
+288 TSTVDAIV
-296 KKFTDNGYALPAT
+296 KKFAEKGLALPAT
-309 VINALTDTIKL
+309 ALNALTQTIQL

-334 GKIAD
+334 GKIAEA
-339 SGLVELGESD
+339 GLIELGESD

-367 LSEAAD
+367 LSEAAS
-373 KLAKERGIEFGEAMV
+373 KLAKEQGISFGDAMI
-388 QVALENPEAYE
+388 QVAMENPEAYE